1 MWEKLGMMQNKV
13 LKTKKIGLTGGIA
26 SGKSTVSAHLK
37 HLGAYVIDADIV
49 SREITKKG
57 SFVLQKLKDELGK
70 EIVDNDGNLNRPLVR
85 NIVFNDAVMLKK
97 LNKVIHPEI
106 IREISSRIEDVCN
119 KDIPVVVVDAAL
131 LIETG
136 IYKKMDQVWLVFL
149 EKQVQIERLM
159 KRDNISYTDALN
171 IIKSQME
178 LEQKVKYADYIID
191 NNFTEEYT
199 LKQTENL
206 WNKVLTEVYGG

>member
-106 IREISSRIEDVCN
+106 IREINSRIEDVCN

-206 WNKVLTEVYGG
+206 WNKVLTEVCGG

>member
-206 WNKVLTEVYGG
+206 WNKVLTEVCGG

>member
-1 MWEKLGMMQNKV
+1 MMQNKV

-206 WNKVLTEVYGG
+206 WNKVLTEVCGG